1 MTPDEQWAKSYVY
14 TSKGLRVLLCPQGSL
29 AVFDCAGRMIEMV
42 PGDFDGTM
50 RNPAS
55 LLFTLWAKLQ
65 EARDTEIKIERLP
78 EPPPSVA
85 VAKAG
90 ADELGF

>member
-1 MTPDEQWAKSYVY
+1 MRAGWLIRFNLRSEEESMTPDEQWAKSYVY

-50 RNPAS
+50 RNILKRPRPYVTFWVIHKTS
-55 LLFTLWAKLQ
+55 
-65 EARDTEIKIERLP
+65 KIWR
-78 EPPPSVA
+78 
-85 VAKAG
+85 
-90 ADELGF
+90 